1 MASWRLL
8 WRVTCSLLI
17 YSLLCLITL
26 PLFPCS
32 CAVAGSERLAQT
44 NARVGGTI
52 QKEGAFI
59 NKSLMFLGVIISQL
73 SEQAAKGSPQGH
85 IPFRDSQTNNNNNS
99 SCKGKRRATI
109 CSMAPLSCTC

>member
-1 MASWRLL
+1 MAAVRCEVFIAHLSAAVFDR
-8 WRVTCSLLI
+8 
-17 YSLLCLITL
+17 
-26 PLFPCS
+26 PCVVVVCC

-85 IPFRDSQTNNNNNS
+85 IPFRDSQTNNNSS
-99 SCKGKRRATI
+99 SCKCKQRATI
-109 CSMAPLSCTC
+109 CSMAPSSCTC